1 MSTTPMRIAG
11 FGFRREATLASL
23 EQALEQLCQQYGDID
38 RLAVTHA
45 MRPLVESLGRQ
56 HCLEVIVVA
65 DDDLASMATLTRS
78 AYSQQAKGTGSV
90 AEAVALLAAGSG
102 ARLLGPRI
110 ISADRKATA
119 AVAKP
124 RATGVTS

>member
-1 MSTTPMRIAG
+1 MSTTPMLIAG

-56 HCLEVIVVA
+56 HRLEVIVVA

-102 ARLLGPRI
+102 AQLLGPRI

-119 AVAKP
+119 AVAKAQA
-124 RATGVTS
+124 RGVTS